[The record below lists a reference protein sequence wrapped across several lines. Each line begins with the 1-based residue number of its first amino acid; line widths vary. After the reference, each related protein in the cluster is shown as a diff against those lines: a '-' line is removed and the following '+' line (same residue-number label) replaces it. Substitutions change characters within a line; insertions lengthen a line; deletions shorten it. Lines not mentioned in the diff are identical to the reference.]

1 MIMNNNNFNFY
12 NNLGVDPF
20 KKLAAIGGFSSY
32 KDLELCYPYIKD
44 AKSIL
49 ELGAG
54 YGRCLDFFIEKNY
67 KGKLIAVEQSAPLI
81 EYLKAHYSAKAD
93 ILQEDIKDL
102 KLDQKVDVALW
113 MWSGV
118 IDFAKEEQLTTIQK
132 IASYLSPKGKLIIDI
147 PKLGYKT
154 YANHQDEQTLRL
166 DSTYG
171 TLECYIP
178 NEKEMKEICEKSGF
192 KELKTMHYSTST
204 EKERT
209 LYILS
214 KERIAISDKPLRKL

>member
-1 MIMNNNNFNFY
+1 MSAMNNKNFNFY

-32 KDLELCYPYIKD
+32 KDLELSYPYIKD

-54 YGRCLDFFIEKNY
+54 YGRCLDFFIENKY
-67 KGKLIAVEQSAPLI
+67 TGKLIAVEQSGPLV
-81 EYLKAHYSAKAD
+81 EYLNQHYSSKAK
-93 ILQEDIKDL
+93 ILREDIKSL
-102 KLDQKVDVALW
+102 KLDEKVDVALW

-118 IDFAKEEQLTTIQK
+118 IDFSKEEQVTTIQK
-132 IASYLSPKGKLIIDI
+132 ISSYLSEKGKLVIDI

-154 YANHQDEQTLRL
+154 YATHTGEQSLHL
-166 DSTYG
+166 DSSYG
-171 TLECYIP
+171 TLDCYIP
-178 NEKEMKEICEKSGF
+178 SEMEMKEIRDVSGF
-192 KELKTMHYSTST
+192 KELKTIQYSTPT

-214 KERIAISDKPLRKL
+214 K